1 MTADCRLPWIA
12 MMRVACFLGLLAG
25 AHRAAAEVLP
35 LAPYELRRRLAVA
48 RKAAE
53 HERFTDAA
61 IHLEGLLG
69 SVGPDGSDG
78 LDGFVPASASSPVQR
93 PIQAEALALLLSF
106 PPRGIAC
113 YRAVCGEK
121 AQRLLDRAIEDRDRA
136 ALAAVADGYLGTKAG
151 ADAALLLG
159 YDGLDRGKPWESLV
173 WLARLARYRPSA
185 REHEPELSLATAV
198 AWLTAGHADRARDV
212 VRQLKSFGPRVK
224 FRIGDEELTCADD
237 PARIIDLLSHAIG
250 AESADPPMA
259 TGRDWLMFRGDSA
272 RNAATACDHTIW
284 HDTVEPLWRVADS
297 DRSTSSGSEAFL
309 AARLP
314 AAHPLIVGDLV
325 LARTPKCL
333 VAVDTASGRQ
343 VWEYPR
349 GGDSDDTSPEE
360 EKSSTPAASRAA
372 SGILERSYE
381 DAAYGQ
387 ISSDGRHVFLLDG
400 LGSVRGASMP
410 LIVMGGGGRRIVAPA
425 KPNSYNRLLAL
436 VLRREGTLAW
446 SVGNASGE
454 DEPQLAGAFFLGPPL
469 SHEGRLYIL
478 AEMEGEI
485 SLCTLDARTGRL
497 LWSLPLALPGQS
509 ILGDPMR
516 RLAGATPSLAEGVL
530 VCPTSAGAVVAVDP
544 LTRSILWGRE
554 YPVTADRGR
563 ARQWRM
569 AGIQALRG
577 RAGIGQS
584 SPVDASATIASGRL
598 LLAPVESDDLYCLEL
613 RSGQLLWQ
621 WPDDGLLFIACV
633 HDDTV
638 VVVGT
643 RGMSAYSLTTGKPA
657 WREMWV
663 ELPEGSRPS
672 GRGFLAGRF
681 YYLPTTSSEIVKFD
695 VTDGRIAKRIA
706 MKTPPGNLVGAGD
719 LLLSQSADA
728 VEAFAPPQTGAD
740 N

>member
-1 MTADCRLPWIA
+1 MTDDCRPPWIA
-12 MMRVACFLGLLAG
+12 TMRVACFLCLMIG
-25 AHRAAAEVLP
+25 AHRAVAEVLP
-35 LAPYELRRRLAVA
+35 LAPYELRQRLAVA

-53 HERFTDAA
+53 YERFTDAA

-78 LDGFVPASASSPVQR
+78 RGGFVPASASSPVQR

-106 PPRGIAC
+106 PPRGIEC
-113 YRAVCGEK
+113 YRTVCGEK
-121 AQRLLDRAIEDRDRA
+121 AQRLLDRAIENRDRA
-136 ALAAVADGYLGTKAG
+136 ALAGVADGYLGTKAG

-159 YDGLDRGKPWESLV
+159 YDGLDRGKPWEALV
-173 WLARLARYRPSA
+173 WLGRLARYRPSA

-198 AWLTAGHADRARDV
+198 AWLTAGHAGRARDV
-212 VRQLKSFGPRVK
+212 VRQLNSYGPQVK
-224 FRIGDEELTCADD
+224 FRVGDEELSCADD
-237 PARIIDLLSHAIG
+237 PARIIDLLSRAMG
-250 AESADPPMA
+250 TESANPPPA
-259 TGRDWLMFRGDSA
+259 AERDWLMFRGDPA
-272 RNAATACDHTIW
+272 RNAATTCDHAIW
-284 HDTVEPLWRVADS
+284 SDTVEPLWHVTDS
-297 DRSTSSGSEAFL
+297 DRSKDSGSQASL

-325 LARTPKCL
+325 LARTPKLL
-333 VAVDTASGRQ
+333 VAVDIASGRQ
-343 VWEYPR
+343 VWEYPW
-349 GGDSDDTSPEE
+349 GGDSGTTSSEE
-360 EKSSTPAASRAA
+360 EKSSPQADARAA
-372 SGILERSYE
+372 ARILERSYE

-387 ISSDGRHVFLLDG
+387 ISSDGRHVFFLDG

-410 LIVMGGGGRRIVAPA
+410 VIVMAGGKRRLMAPA
-425 KPNSYNRLLAL
+425 KPKSYNQLLAL
-436 VLRREGTLAW
+436 ALRREGMSAW
-446 SVGNASGE
+446 SVGDASGK

-469 SHEGRLYIL
+469 PHEGRLYIL

-497 LWSLPLALPGQS
+497 LWSLPLALPGQN

-554 YPVTADRGR
+554 YPVTTDRGR
-563 ARQWRM
+563 IRQWRV
-569 AGIQALRG
+569 AGIRALGG
-577 RAGIGQS
+577 RAGIEQS
-584 SPVDASATIASGRL
+584 SPVDASATIAAGRL

-621 WPDDGLLFIACV
+621 RPGDGLRFIAGV

-638 VVVGT
+638 AVVGT
-643 RGMSAYSLTTGKPA
+643 RGLSAYSLTTGKPA
-657 WREMWV
+657 WEEMWL
-663 ELPEGSRPS
+663 ELPEGAPAS

-681 YYLPTTSSEIVKFD
+681 YYLPTTLPEIVKFD
-695 VTDGRIAKRIA
+695 VTDGRVVDRIS
-706 MKTPPGNLVGAGD
+706 MKTALGNLIGAGD

-728 VEAFAPPQTGAD
+728 VEAFAPSQSDAE